1 MTARIARSAA
11 MAMMLA
17 GMELP
22 ASAMVSPA
30 FQRLAELQAVTGLPG
45 LATALGIPVDRIE
58 LVAPRLYRVTAG
70 RCHVDVR
77 LVEIR
82 GGPGDG
88 LTPPRLEPRAGPRI
102 CGP

>member
-1 MTARIARSAA
+1 MAMAAVSLPAAA
-11 MAMMLA
+11 MI
-17 GMELP
+17 P
-22 ASAMVSPA
+22 PV
-30 FQRLAELQAVTGLPG
+30 FQRLGELQSVINLPA
-45 LATALGIPVDRIE
+45 LATALGVPIDRIE

-77 LVEIR
+77 MVEVH

-88 LTPPRLEPRAGPRI
+88 LTPPRLQPRAGPRV